1 MLGFLRAW
9 CWTLFFFFLY
19 SIFSPWVISFT
30 LMFSNAIYMLTGY
43 KFISLGQVSFLS
55 SRPLYLTHYSITP
68 LGCMTGTSDLTYLKQ
83 NSWLY
88 CTTLQPH
95 ISFNSP
101 SPRLPGDTTPFH
113 LPYTYSLSAS
123 SVDSTFWKYLESI
136 HSYISPL
143 TST

>member
-9 CWTLFFFFLY
+9 YWTLFFFLY

-30 LMFSNAIYMLTGY
+30 LMFSNAIYMLMGY

-55 SRPLYLTHYSITP
+55 SRPLYLTRYSITP
-68 LGCMTGTSDLTYLKQ
+68 LGCMAVTSDLTYLKQ

-95 ISFNSP
+95 ISHNGP

-113 LPYTYSLSAS
+113 LPYAYSLSAS